1 MGVRK
6 EAFGARGKET
16 YFLRIKH
23 ILILLYIQNKLL
35 SISHP
40 SVAQGSFHSFCLVS
54 FNNSLAAN
62 QRKGANYLIS
72 TVLFLCDQE
81 MLLTSSHMGIALAC
95 HSDPVCSCLEP
106 VLSYKGRR
114 QTTRHQTLL
123 THGEGELRNLWV
135 QDGTASPG
143 LRLLP
148 DSCHLGHLRNM
159 VFHFLSIRVQ
169 ILWFPLRNRLFH
181 ASSYET
187 PIPLDRHYQEQNFNP
202 QLCSA

>member
-1 MGVRK
+1 MLRDSPRKGCWDRSECLLGRWASHSKARVGVRK
-6 EAFGARGKET
+6 EAFGARGRET

-106 VLSYKGRR
+106 VLSYEGRR

-148 DSCHLGHLRNM
+148 DSHHLPHGPPEEHGISL
-159 VFHFLSIRVQ
+159 
-169 ILWFPLRNRLFH
+169 
-181 ASSYET
+181 
-187 PIPLDRHYQEQNFNP
+187 P
-202 QLCSA
+202 QH